1 MRRSRRRPPWRAQS
15 LAFYLGLPGN
25 SGYKSGISGLGV
37 PETPDERPEIPD
49 IVSGESGVKPGV
61 SGGWFLIFFII
72 SAKTC
77 RLPNKSKKNGKNT
90 KLVWLDWLRLYLQG
104 KNVCSCEMSFLPIVE
119 FKWCLDSFN

>member
-15 LAFYLGLPGN
+15 LAFYLGFPGN

-61 SGGWFLIFFII
+61 SGGCFIFYFYYF
-72 SAKTC
+72 SE
-77 RLPNKSKKNGKNT
+77 N
-90 KLVWLDWLRLYLQG
+90 LQ
-104 KNVCSCEMSFLPIVE
+104 VA
-119 FKWCLDSFN
+119 

>member
-1 MRRSRRRPPWRAQS
+1 VRRLRRRPPWRAQS

-61 SGGWFLIFFII
+61 SGGCFIFLFVLFQ
-72 SAKTC
+72 
-77 RLPNKSKKNGKNT
+77 R
-90 KLVWLDWLRLYLQG
+90 KLAGCLINQG
-104 KNVCSCEMSFLPIVE
+104 KMVKIQS
-119 FKWCLDSFN
+119 